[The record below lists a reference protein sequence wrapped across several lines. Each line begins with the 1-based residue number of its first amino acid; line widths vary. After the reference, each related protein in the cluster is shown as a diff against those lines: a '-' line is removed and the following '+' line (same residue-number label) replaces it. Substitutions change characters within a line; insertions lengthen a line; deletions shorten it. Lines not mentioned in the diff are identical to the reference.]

1 MTMGVDVLAII
12 EKIGKRQEVETQT
25 RAPIHG
31 WLYDALGRSYR
42 VLYRVVE
49 TKVDGQ
55 GPLLASNIPHSFK
68 PTPGYPTIF
77 QARSLERA
85 AEKQKISRIAK
96 SMDPMQLLT
105 PHADPTSGAPVVWL
119 SHGEDRTVPGQ
130 LYVLGGNGRAIGLL
144 MADEEAYRDYE
155 RMGRAMWPEIWPT

>member
-1 MTMGVDVLAII
+1 MGVDVLAII
-12 EKIGKRQEVETQT
+12 GKISKKQEVVETQT

-49 TKVDGQ
+49 TQIDGG
-55 GPLLASNIPHSFK
+55 GPVLASNIPHTFK

-85 AEKQKISRIAK
+85 AEKEKLA
-96 SMDPMQLLT
+96 T
-105 PHADPTSGAPVVWL
+105 NA
-119 SHGEDRTVPGQ
+119 
-130 LYVLGGNGRAIGLL
+130 
-144 MADEEAYRDYE
+144 
-155 RMGRAMWPEIWPT
+155 